1 MPHAMPQLNYAGEQP
16 VILSDDSDTDLRSYL
31 NTLLEYRWMVIG
43 VALAVTLLGT
53 LYAYIA
59 RPVYEASLMVQVE
72 EKGQREPKNILGE
85 AGSIIDYKT
94 AASAE
99 VELLRS
105 RLVVSRAIDRL
116 KLTISARPERFPL
129 IGNWVAATGIAQGL
143 PLLQGLGGYA
153 WGDERIEIGEFDVP
167 EYLENRPFTLRAL
180 DGGRYLLTEPDSG
193 LWFEGRAG
201 EPLHETTT
209 YGPLSLRID
218 KLDAYPRTRFT
229 LVRSSRMAAIDGVQ
243 KSLDVQEV
251 GKQSG
256 VVVATL
262 KGGTAAGV
270 HSLLT
275 EIGREYMAQN
285 SARRTE
291 EADKSL
297 AYLNQRL
304 PEVKQQLEQSEARY
318 NAFRNLHGTIDI
330 GEEGKINLQRS
341 AAARTRKI
349 DLEQKRADLLARYTP
364 AHPSVITID
373 QQLRE
378 VNQEL
383 RDSASELRQLPVL
396 EQEMVKLARDVKVNN
411 ELYTALLTSAQ
422 QLQLITVG
430 KTSNVRLVD
439 APERPDQPVTPNRP
453 RIIAVSVF
461 GGIFLGMLLAFLR
474 RAMQT
479 AIDDPEDVERMFGLP
494 VYASIP
500 HSKTQQTLVE
510 NGRDPT
516 RLPLLSRIASM
527 DVAVEGLRNFRTALQ
542 FCLTHSSN
550 NVVLITGP
558 TEGMGK
564 SFVSVNLASVLAASG
579 KRVLLIDGDLRD
591 GQLHRYFHSERAGGL
606 ADILN
611 GAPPAE
617 LLRASVLEN
626 LDFIATGTLPP
637 NPSELLLRPT
647 LAALLAE
654 LSPQYDVVLIDAA
667 PLLAVADSLAI
678 GAQAGAIF
686 LAARAGV
693 TRPGEIAEAMKRLA
707 RAGLSAKGVVF
718 NDISERAGRYGYGNR
733 YGYGKFR
740 QLGYSNDSQRTP
752 SDA

>member
-1 MPHAMPQLNYAGEQP
+1 MPHAIPQLNYAGESP
-16 VILSDDSDTDLRSYL
+16 VILSDDGDTDLRSYID
-31 NTLLEYRWMVIG
+31 TLLEYRWWVG
-43 VALAVTLLGT
+43 TVALVVTLLGT
-53 LYAYIA
+53 LYAYLA
-59 RPVYEASLMVQVE
+59 KPVYEASLMVQVE

-105 RLVVSRAIDRL
+105 RLVISRAIDRL
-116 KLTISARPERFPL
+116 RLTIDVRPDRFPL
-129 IGNWVAATGIAQGL
+129 IGSWIAASGLAAKL

-153 WGDERIEIGEFDVP
+153 WGGERVEITEFDVP
-167 EYLENRPFTLRAL
+167 EYLENRAFSLNVL
-180 DGGRYLLTEPDSG
+180 DDRHYRLTEADSG
-193 LWFEGRAG
+193 LWFEGSVGDA
-201 EPLHETTT
+201 LHETTA
-209 YGPLSLRID
+209 YGPLSLRVD
-218 KLDAYPRTRFT
+218 KLLAYPGTRFT
-229 LVRSSRMAAIDGVQ
+229 LVRSSRIAAIDSVQ

-262 KGGTAAGV
+262 KGGSATGV
-270 HSLLT
+270 HQLLT

-304 PEVKQQLEQSEARY
+304 PEVKQQLEQAEARY

-349 DLEQKRADLLARYTP
+349 DLDQKRADLLARYTP
-364 AHPSVITID
+364 AHPSVIALD
-373 QQLRE
+373 QQLKE

-411 ELYTALLTSAQ
+411 ELYTALMTSAQ

-430 KTSNVRLVD
+430 KTSNVRVVD
-439 APERPDQPVTPNRP
+439 MPERPDQPVTPNRP

-479 AIDDPEDVERMFGLP
+479 GIDDPAEVERLFGVP

-500 HSKTQQTLVE
+500 HSKTQQTLVD

-527 DVAVEGLRNFRTALQ
+527 DIAVEGLRNFRTALQ
-542 FCLTHSSN
+542 FCLTHASN

-564 SFVSVNLASVLAASG
+564 SFVSVNLASIMAATG

-591 GQLHRYFHSERAGGL
+591 GQLHRYFHSERANGL

-617 LLRASVLEN
+617 VLRASVLEN

-637 NPSELLLRPT
+637 NPSELLLRP
-647 LAALLAE
+647 ALGAMLAE
-654 LSPQYDVVLIDAA
+654 LAPQYDLVLIDAA

-678 GAQAGAIF
+678 GAHAGAIF
-686 LAARAGV
+686 LAVRAGI
-693 TRPGEIAEAMKRLA
+693 TRPGEIAEATKRLA
-707 RAGLSAKGVVF
+707 RAGLTAKGVVF
-718 NDISERAGRYGYGNR
+718 NDISERAGRYGYGTR

-740 QLGYSNDSQRTP
+740 QLGYSGDAQRAA

>member
-1 MPHAMPQLNYAGEQP
+1 MPHAMPQLNYAGEPP

-31 NTLLEYRWMVIG
+31 QTLMEYRWMVAA
-43 VALAVTLLGT
+43 VALIVTLMGS
-53 LYAYIA
+53 LYAFTA

-105 RLVVSRAIDRL
+105 RLVISRAVDRL
-116 KLTISARPERFPL
+116 KLTIAAQPDRFPL
-129 IGNWVAATGIAQGL
+129 IGKLIAATGIAENL
-143 PLLQGLGGYA
+143 PSLQGLGGYA
-153 WGDERIEIGEFDVP
+153 WGGERIEIAEFDIP
-167 EYLENRPFTLRAL
+167 EYLENRSFTLRAL
-180 DGGRYLLTEPDSG
+180 DGGRYLLTEAESG
-193 LWFEGRAG
+193 LFFEGRAG
-201 EPLHETTT
+201 ETLHETTS

-218 KLDAYPRTRFT
+218 KLLAKPGTRFS
-229 LVRSSRMAAIDGVQ
+229 LLCSSRAAAIDGVQ

-256 VVVATL
+256 VLVATL
-262 KGGTAAGV
+262 KGGSAVGV
-270 HSLLT
+270 FQLLT

-291 EADKSL
+291 DADNSL

-304 PEVKQQLEQSEARY
+304 PEVRKQLEQAEARY
-318 NAFRNLHGTIDI
+318 NTFRNLHGTVDI

-349 DLEQKRADLLARYTP
+349 DLDQKRADLLSRYTP
-364 AHPSVITID
+364 AHPTVVALD
-373 QQLRE
+373 QQIRE
-378 VNQEL
+378 VSQEL
-383 RDSASELRQLPVL
+383 RDASAELKQLPVL

-411 ELYTALLTSAQ
+411 ELYTALLTSVQ

-430 KTSNVRLVD
+430 KTSNVRLID
-439 APERPDQPVTPNRP
+439 KPERPDQPVTPNRP
-453 RIIAVSVF
+453 RIIAVSIF
-461 GGIFLGMLLAFLR
+461 GGVFIGMMLAFLR

-479 AIDDPEDVERMFGLP
+479 AIDDPEEVERLFGLP

-500 HSKTQQTLVE
+500 HSKTQQTLVDSV
-510 NGRDPT
+510 RDPT

-527 DVAVEGLRNFRTALQ
+527 DVAVEGMRNFRTALQ
-542 FCLTHSSN
+542 FCLSHSSN

-564 SFVSVNLASVLAASG
+564 SFVSVNLASVTAASG
-579 KRVLLIDGDLRD
+579 KRVLLIDADLRD

-606 ADILN
+606 TDILS
-611 GAPPAE
+611 GAPPTQM
-617 LLRASVLEN
+617 LRLSVLDN
-626 LDFIATGTLPP
+626 LDFISTGTLPP
-637 NPSELLLRPT
+637 NPSELLLRPA
-647 LAALLAE
+647 LAMMLAE
-654 LSPQYDVVLIDAA
+654 LSPQYDLVLIDAA

-678 GAQAGAIF
+678 GAHAGAIF
-686 LAARAGV
+686 LATRAGI

-718 NDISERAGRYGYGNR
+718 NDVSERAGHYAYGNR

-740 QLGYSNDSQRTP
+740 QLGYSTDSQRTP